1 MKEQTA
7 QTQARGK
14 QVHRVVTF
22 LDRSQVDYL
31 DKLSKDALFSTG
43 VKFPR
48 TRIIS
53 ALIDLLQRAN
63 VSGEGLRSDKD
74 LEDRLLRKLAS
85 GMPEARRIA
94 SELMEEN
101 RGNSPRLRG

>member
-1 MKEQTA
+1 MK
-7 QTQARGK
+7 TQAQSETAPQVK

-31 DKLSKDALFSTG
+31 DKMGKDALFSTG

-53 ALIDLLQRAN
+53 ALIDLLRKLN
-63 VSGEGLRSDKD
+63 VSGESLRSDLD
-74 LEDRLLRKLAS
+74 LEQRLLQKVSSGASEAKKL
-85 GMPEARRIA
+85 A
-94 SELMEEN
+94 SELMEGSREGSS
-101 RGNSPRLRG
+101 RVR